1 VVDME
6 EPLQGYGGRVR
17 EALEEAG
24 VRIGDLIRIRAGGRE
39 YEGILMPRI
48 ETVED
53 QYIVLKLRSGYNIGV
68 AMADPI
74 RIERLREAERPRFR
88 PPPIPEGRPGLPRVS
103 IISTGGT
110 IASRVDY
117 TTGGVRAA
125 ISSRDLLSIIP
136 ELSEIAVIDAD
147 ILFSIFSEN
156 MEPRHWSEMA
166 RRAAQ
171 KIGEGAE
178 GVVITHGTDT
188 MGYSSAALSF
198 ALQGLP
204 VPVIFV
210 GSQRSSDRPS
220 SDAAT
225 NLLGSVTAAI
235 KAPFAEVV
243 LAMHESTSDDSI
255 AFHRG
260 TKVRKCHTSS
270 RYAFRSVNSSPLARL
285 REGRIEMLTGE
296 YRPRGVGEL
305 LLRDR
310 FEERVALVKF
320 YPGFDPGIL
329 EWLAD
334 RGYRGVVLE
343 GTGLGH
349 VGSKCYPAIERLIEE
364 GAAVCMT
371 SQCLWGRVNMRVYST
386 GRELLRMGVEPLGDM
401 LPETALVKLMWALG
415 EGGDRE
421 GALRLMRMNIAREYS
436 ERTIYEEAE
445 THGL

>member
-1 VVDME
+1 MDE
-6 EPLQGYGGRVR
+6 ALQGYRGRVR
-17 EALEEAG
+17 EALETAG
-24 VRIGDLIRIRAGGRE
+24 IKVGDLLRINGRSGT

-48 ETVED
+48 ETAHD
-53 QYIVLKLRSGYNIGV
+53 AYIVLKLRSGYNIGI
-68 AMADPI
+68 AFEDSMS
-74 RIERLREAERPRFR
+74 IERLREAERPHFR
-88 PPPIPEGRPGLPRVS
+88 PPPIPETKPSLPRVS

-136 ELSEIAVIDAD
+136 ELSDIAVIDAD

-156 MEPRHWSEMA
+156 MEPSHWSEMA
-166 RRAAQ
+166 RRTAQ
-171 KIGEGAE
+171 KIRDGAE
-178 GVVITHGTDT
+178 GVIITHGTDT

-204 VPVIFV
+204 VPVILV

-225 NLLGSVTAAI
+225 NLIGSVKAAI
-235 KAPFAEVV
+235 EAPFAEVV

-270 RYAFRSVNSSPLARL
+270 RYAFRSINSQPLARL
-285 REGRIEMLTGE
+285 KDGRLEMLTDE
-296 YRPRGVGEL
+296 YRRRGVDEL
-305 LLRDR
+305 VVRDR
-310 FEERVALVKF
+310 FERRVALIKF

-334 RGYRGVVLE
+334 RGYKGVVLE

-349 VGSKCYPAIERLIEE
+349 VGSKCYPSIERLIKE

-401 LPETALVKLMWALG
+401 LPETAMVKLMWALG
-415 EGGDRE
+415 QGEGRE
-421 GALRLMRMNIAREYS
+421 EALRLMRLNIAGEYS
-436 ERTIYEEAE
+436 ERTLYEEGE
-445 THGL
+445 T